1 MQLAIPNLENVT
13 QLARSN
19 LENVTQLAIPNLEN
33 VTQLAIPN
41 FVTGSFDETLSPAD
55 AYSMI
60 GNSSFPIIDD
70 ILNVFGKDFNFS
82 ETFGAAKEFIKKNKP
97 LISDITKKGKIVL
110 GKGDLTQRLLA
121 GSSLAS
127 MALSGISTETTNQ
140 MSKYITDN
148 KDTLVKIGD
157 IAKKVNGAD
166 ISDISGIGKLIT
178 SVTGDSTLFS
188 INDKDGISAVCS
200 TIVSECNKLGLPNAL
215 TELSKVMPDMSVITQ
230 TAQKLL
236 PDAVKNGDF
245 NLFNEIATILP
256 NNQGSMQYPTAI
268 KDFLKNFDLPKDVK
282 ISDIPNIYNKL
293 KDSFTKFDNKWLKDN
308 NSNSNSTP
316 NAIDTINGTAI
327 TTCNKDAEKVI
338 STGIL
343 NTNNEDE
350 QMLALAALY
359 GNTDV
364 DHEFFKLYPTC
375 AIGEFQRK
383 QTKVTTPSPDNKLVQ
398 NKIKSE
404 PLKLSSGGY
413 IQTTQ
418 SAYISIGGI
427 VDPGDIKPIIKND
440 VIGDPLW

>member
-1 MQLAIPNLENVT
+1 MQLAIPNL
-13 QLARSN
+13 
-19 LENVTQLAIPNLEN
+19 AIPNFVSGSFDKILSPADAYN
-33 VTQLAIPN
+33 MAGMQLAIPN
-41 FVTGSFDETLSPAD
+41 FVSGSFDETLSPAD
-55 AYSMI
+55 AYNMAAD
-60 GNSSFPIIDD
+60 SSFPIIDD

-97 LISDITKKGKIVL
+97 LISEITKKGKIVL

-127 MALSGISTETTNQ
+127 MALSGLSTETTNQ

-230 TAQKLL
+230 TAQNLL
-236 PDAVKNGDF
+236 PDAIKGGDF

-293 KDSFTKFDNKWLKDN
+293 KDSFTKFDNEWLKD

-359 GNTDV
+359 GDTDV

-404 PLKLSSGGY
+404 PLKLTSGGY